1 MQEITTEHIE
11 FFKPAKQGFF
21 EHQQDPLSKCPCLV
35 VGQIKWPI
43 APYSHLFFLVHDR
56 AGEYHWFPGNK
67 MSFHFDE
74 PRAVDFLSPKQ
85 KASWFRFLYNGY
97 EPDNI
102 IQLTGELTRDGTK
115 YVVFQMSGRLVFKE
129 GDFFVSIWRTEDQK
143 FLWRKDDITGIADSF
158 IEAWENMPTFVTS
171 PDDEEESPIFFN
183 NLPLRDSVAAVEV
196 IAGQSE
202 F

>member
-115 YVVFQMSGRLVFKE
+115 YVVFQMSGRLVFKD
-129 GDFFVSIWRTEDQK
+129 GDFFVSICRTEDQK

-158 IEAWENMPTFVTS
+158 IKAWENMPAYVTD
-171 PDDEEESPIFFN
+171 PDDDEESPIFSN
-183 NLPLRDSVAAVEV
+183 NLPLRDSV
-196 IAGQSE
+196 
-202 F
+202 